1 MEKSEIDI
9 LAEELKEFYF
19 DALGE
24 NNGRVFAYR
33 ATYKVKGW
41 EQIEQKAFRNAFFKF
56 FKTNAQLRKTK
67 DIKSDYFQLEGIKD
81 KFNRYYF
88 PSFCVDKKE
97 YEARGVEY
105 LKEVEE
111 YFKKIITLA
120 AIR

>member
-1 MEKSEIDI
+1 MGKSEIDI

-97 YEARGVEY
+97 YEARGAEY

-120 AIR
+120 AIK

>member
-24 NNGRVFAYR
+24 NNGRVFSYR

-56 FKTNAQLRKTK
+56 FYRLNT
-67 DIKSDYFQLEGIKD
+67 
-81 KFNRYYF
+81 
-88 PSFCVDKKE
+88 
-97 YEARGVEY
+97 
-105 LKEVEE
+105 
-111 YFKKIITLA
+111 
-120 AIR
+120 